1 MNASCILESI
11 HAGLTEDRPPPH
23 AWKLSSGADLRRSP
37 TLRHQWENLLARRPG
52 PQAVYQSPAWLE
64 HLNSVGAG
72 RWTAVAAKWNQ
83 SGTLQAAVP
92 LCGREDALPFR
103 LCGRT
108 LWRVRLRAVHV
119 LGSEPPVGQ
128 DSNLLKECFSII
140 RDAFPDYPCVRLPTL
155 PTRGFAWRS
164 FQEAT
169 FIRENYLA
177 HVAEP
182 PREYHLVSLPPTL
195 PEFLDAL
202 PADERR
208 RLRRRP
214 GGATKAAAEIEP
226 IATASEVPTLVQALA
241 ALSRGVPCEAQRR
254 LTDQAERGLLRAY
267 ILKKGGEVAACLV
280 GLQVGESISFV
291 NSLSGTYRAAHGQEV
306 SPLALVVEDL
316 LRHTPARRVS
326 LGPGLRCPWPSLCEP
341 HSCVNLILFP
351 RTVWSTVCRGAH
363 AGLQFIS
370 RALRTA
376 PPTGGACGLS
386 EASYG
391 LA

>member
-23 AWKLSSGADLRRSP
+23 AWKLSSGPDLRRSP
-37 TLRHQWENLLARRPG
+37 TLCHQWENLLARRPG

-83 SGTLQAAVP
+83 SGKLQAAVP

-103 LCGRT
+103 LGGRT
-108 LWRVRLRAVHV
+108 LWRARLRTVHV

-128 DSNLLKECFSII
+128 DGNLLEECFAII
-140 RDAFPDYPCVRLPTL
+140 RDAFPDYPCVRLPAL

-164 FQEAT
+164 FQDAT

-182 PREYHLVSLPPTL
+182 PRECHLVSLPPTL

-214 GGATKAAAEIEP
+214 GGAARAAAEIEP
-226 IATASEVPTLVQALA
+226 IATASQVPTLVRALA
-241 ALSRGVPCEAQRR
+241 ALSRGIPCEAQRR
-254 LTDQAERGLLRAY
+254 LTDQAERGLLRGY
-267 ILKKGGEVAACLV
+267 LLKNGGEVAACLV
-280 GLQVGESISFV
+280 GLQLGECISFV
-291 NSLSGTYRAAHGQEV
+291 NSLSAAHLTAHCQEV
-306 SPLALVVEDL
+306 SPLALVAEDL
-316 LRHTPARRVS
+316 LRHTPVRRLS
-326 LGPGLRCPWPSLCEP
+326 LGPGLQCPWPSLCEP
-341 HSCVNLILFP
+341 RSYVNLILLP
-351 RTVWSTVCRGAH
+351 RTVWSSLYSRSH
-363 AGLQFIS
+363 AGLEFIN
-370 RALRTA
+370 RALRRA
-376 PPTGGACGLS
+376 PSPGGACDLS
-386 EASYG
+386 EACYG
-391 LA
+391 LT